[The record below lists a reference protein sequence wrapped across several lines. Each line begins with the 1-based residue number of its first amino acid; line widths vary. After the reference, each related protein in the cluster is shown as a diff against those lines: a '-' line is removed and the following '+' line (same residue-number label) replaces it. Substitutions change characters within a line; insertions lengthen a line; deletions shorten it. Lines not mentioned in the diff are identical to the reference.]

1 MPYDA
6 SSLNAPFEALKG
18 FDWGGDAA
26 AFKPID
32 EAVIASHG
40 DPAAR
45 TDLEGRLAALLGK
58 DVSTACKEY
67 VCRKLALI
75 GGVASVPSLA
85 ALLGDAKLS
94 HMARFALEKM
104 TVPDAAAALRTAL
117 GQVDDDLKIGMI
129 SSLAARADAASVS
142 LLAPLVAAGGP
153 VAVAAARALGR
164 IQTPQAI
171 EALAGVDAF
180 SGDLLAAA
188 VVDARL
194 GHAERLLAKGDRA
207 AALAMYKSLA
217 VGAAGKPQSTSIER
231 AARRGILACLD
242 TSAAV

>member
-6 SSLNAPFEALKG
+6 TSLDAPFAALKA

-32 EAVIASHG
+32 EAVISTHG

-45 TDLEGRLAALLGK
+45 ADIEGRLAALLGK
-58 DVSTACKEY
+58 DVSLACKEY
-67 VCRKLALI
+67 ACRKLALI
-75 GGVASVPSLA
+75 GGAASVPSLA
-85 ALLGDAKLS
+85 ALLGDSKLS
-94 HMARFALEKM
+94 HIARIALEKLAA
-104 TVPDAAAALRTAL
+104 PEAAAALRTAL
-117 GQVDDDLKIGMI
+117 GQVDGDLKIGMI
-129 SSLAARADAASVS
+129 SSLAARADATSVP
-142 LLAPLVAAGGP
+142 LLAPLLAGGGP
-153 VAVAAARALGR
+153 IAVAAARALGR
-164 IQTPQAI
+164 IQTPGAI

-207 AALAMYKSLA
+207 AALAVYKSLA
-217 VGAAGKPQSTSIER
+217 AGAAGKPKSTSIER

-242 TSAAV
+242 TSASV